1 MKVLYDYEI
10 FFSQKYGGIS
20 RYFYEMYTRFLGPE
34 FNMEVTI
41 PIVFSQN
48 YYLSNMVK
56 IKKFLP
62 HGNMLLN
69 ELVTIGSILWN
80 RIKGKE
86 YDVIHPT
93 YYCPHFLEK
102 KWVKKGKSKVIVTV
116 YDMIHEMYMSEE
128 YEFIEQKHKM
138 LHLADGII
146 AISDCTK
153 KDILK
158 FCPDIREDKIKVI
171 YLGNSMCTPGKNE
184 NYRIIKGKYILFVG
198 ERRGYKNFDIVLR
211 ALKLLIKKYPEMHLL
226 CAGGGELRSEEYDR
240 ITKLNLQGKV
250 IQVTLDDTELF
261 WAYKNAE
268 CFVFPSL
275 YEGFGI
281 PILEA
286 FFCECPVILS
296 KRSCFPEIAEDAAL
310 YFDGYQD
317 EDLYRKID
325 ELLCRGNIRGIYVE
339 RGIKRLENFSW
350 DKTAK
355 QTKEFYEEIVKDG

>member
-20 RYFYEMYTRFLGPE
+20 RYFYEIYTRFLGPE

-102 KWVKKGKSKVIVTV
+102 KWVTKGKSKVIVTV

-138 LHLADGII
+138 LHLLMGLLLYQI
-146 AISDCTK
+146 
-153 KDILK
+153 
-158 FCPDIREDKIKVI
+158 
-171 YLGNSMCTPGKNE
+171 
-184 NYRIIKGKYILFVG
+184 
-198 ERRGYKNFDIVLR
+198 
-211 ALKLLIKKYPEMHLL
+211 ALK
-226 CAGGGELRSEEYDR
+226 R
-240 ITKLNLQGKV
+240 I
-250 IQVTLDDTELF
+250 F
-261 WAYKNAE
+261 
-268 CFVFPSL
+268 
-275 YEGFGI
+275 
-281 PILEA
+281 
-286 FFCECPVILS
+286 
-296 KRSCFPEIAEDAAL
+296 
-310 YFDGYQD
+310 
-317 EDLYRKID
+317 
-325 ELLCRGNIRGIYVE
+325 
-339 RGIKRLENFSW
+339 
-350 DKTAK
+350 
-355 QTKEFYEEIVKDG
+355 